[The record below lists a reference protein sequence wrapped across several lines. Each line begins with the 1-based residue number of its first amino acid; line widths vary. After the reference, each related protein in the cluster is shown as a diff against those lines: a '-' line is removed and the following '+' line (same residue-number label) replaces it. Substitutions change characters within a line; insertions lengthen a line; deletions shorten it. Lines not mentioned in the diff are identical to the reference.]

1 MGNKKVKVD
10 NNLNV
15 IVGKASRLMSN
26 RLSKNL
32 SEFNV
37 TSEQW
42 AVLASLW
49 KKNGQTQQDLAN
61 IANKN
66 KASITHLI
74 DNMEK
79 RSLVVRQSDEGDRRN
94 NLIFLTEEGKN
105 MKETLNKIVKKTTK
119 EITSGIDKKDLKISK
134 KVLKKIIEN
143 LVAES

>member
-1 MGNKKVKVD
+1 MGQKKNKLD

-15 IVGKASRLMSN
+15 IMGKASRLMSN
-26 RLSKNL
+26 RLSRNL
-32 SEFNV
+32 SDFNV

-42 AVLASLW
+42 TILASLW
-49 KKNGQTQQDLAN
+49 KKNGQTQQELAN

-79 RSLVVRQSDEGDRRN
+79 RNLVYRQADEGDRRN
-94 NLIFLTEEGKN
+94 NFIFLTEEGEK
-105 MKETLNKIVKKTTK
+105 LQASLGKIVKKTMK
-119 EITSGIDKKDLKISK
+119 EVTRGIEKKDLKVSK

-143 LVAES
+143 LISE

>member
-1 MGNKKVKVD
+1 MGNKKTKVD

-15 IVGKASRLMSN
+15 IIGKASRLMSN

-32 SEFNV
+32 ADFNV

-42 AVLASLW
+42 TILASLW
-49 KKNGQTQQDLAN
+49 KKNGQTQQGLAN

-74 DNMEK
+74 DNME
-79 RSLVVRQSDEGDRRN
+79 RRNLVYRQADEGDRRN
-94 NLIFLTEEGKN
+94 NFIFLTEEGKDLQ
-105 MKETLNKIVKKTTK
+105 ESLSKIVKKTIK
-119 EITSGIDKKDLKISK
+119 EITRGIDKKDMKLTK

-143 LVAES
+143 LVTE

>member
-1 MGNKKVKVD
+1 MGNKKFKVD
-10 NNLNV
+10 NNLN
-15 IVGKASRLMSN
+15 IIIGKASRLMSN

-32 SEFNV
+32 ADYNV

-42 AVLASLW
+42 TILASLW

-79 RSLVVRQSDEGDRRN
+79 RNLVYRQADEGDRRN
-94 NLIFLTEEGKN
+94 NFIFLTEEGKD
-105 MKETLNKIVKKTTK
+105 MQESLSKIVKKSIK
-119 EITSGIDKKDLKISK
+119 EITKGIDKKDMKLTK

-143 LVAES
+143 LVTE

>member
-1 MGNKKVKVD
+1 MGQKKNKLD

-15 IVGKASRLMSN
+15 IMGKASRLMSN

-32 SEFNV
+32 SDFNV

-42 AVLASLW
+42 TILASLW
-49 KKNGQTQQDLAN
+49 KKNGQTQQELAN

-79 RSLVVRQSDEGDRRN
+79 RNLVYRQADEGDRRN
-94 NLIFLTEEGKN
+94 NFIFLTEEG
-105 MKETLNKIVKKTTK
+105 ERLQASLGKIVKKTMK
-119 EITSGIDKKDLKISK
+119 EVTRGIEKKDLKVSR
-134 KVLKKIIEN
+134 KVLKKIIDN
-143 LVAES
+143 LISE